1 MTTTHLRFRQLFALL
16 LACLLL
22 PAASDSFAAP
32 KRARP
37 VAPAYAEHVEARAF
51 AQEMQ
56 DKYGFDADTL
66 LRTFS
71 DIRPIPSVIKAV
83 MPPKDPQVRSWTN
96 YRARFIEPS
105 RIEYGLRFWQD
116 HQALLNIASRD
127 SGVPAEYIV
136 AIIGIESIYGRHM
149 GSYNTF
155 AALST
160 LAFDYPKINPATDA
174 KRKALFRGELEALL
188 LLARESN
195 RDPLSY
201 RGSYAGALG
210 LPQFL
215 PSSVRS
221 FARDGDADQRI
232 DLDISPADA
241 IASVANFLKQ
251 HGWESGGLVSLPAQ
265 VSGERYSELIAEG
278 ILPKRSIAELANN
291 GVTTTEATP
300 ALSNTAAALIDL
312 VTPEQA
318 TEYRLGLQNFYVI
331 TRYNRS
337 SFYAM
342 AVHDLAQ
349 TLRAERNRAAQVSVE

>member
-1 MTTTHLRFRQLFALL
+1 
-16 LACLLL
+16 
-22 PAASDSFAAP
+22 
-32 KRARP
+32 
-37 VAPAYAEHVEARAF
+37 
-51 AQEMQ
+51 
-56 DKYGFDADTL
+56 
-66 LRTFS
+66 
-71 DIRPIPSVIKAV
+71 
-83 MPPKDPQVRSWTN
+83 
-96 YRARFIEPS
+96 
-105 RIEYGLRFWQD
+105 
-116 HQALLNIASRD
+116 
-127 SGVPAEYIV
+127 
-136 AIIGIESIYGRHM
+136 
-149 GSYNTF
+149 
-155 AALST
+155 
-160 LAFDYPKINPATDA
+160 
-174 KRKALFRGELEALL
+174 
-188 LLARESN
+188 
-195 RDPLSY
+195 
-201 RGSYAGALG
+201 
-210 LPQFL
+210 
-215 PSSVRS
+215 VRS